1 MLTCGRITE
10 TGGKT
15 KLKWRILA
23 IVGFAFGI
31 AGSGWALAEQQR
43 AASQVYELRV
53 YTTLPGKRPALA
65 DRFRDHTSKMFERAG
80 MTNVGYW
87 NAATGDNAEET
98 FIYLLA
104 YPSREARDEMWEEL
118 GTYEDFQE
126 IIIAVE
132 RDDERKLIEN
142 IEARILEPTSYSGL
156 R

>member
-1 MLTCGRITE
+1 M
-10 TGGKT
+10 
-15 KLKWRILA
+15 LKWRILA

-31 AGSGWALAEQQR
+31 VGSGWALAEQQR

-87 NAATGDNAEET
+87 NAATGENAEET
-98 FIYLLA
+98 FVYLLA
-104 YPSREARDEMWEEL
+104 YPSREARDEMWQEL
-118 GTYEDFQE
+118 ATYEDFQE
-126 IIIAVE
+126 VIIAVE

-142 IEARILEPTSYSGL
+142 IEARILEPTSYSAL
-156 R
+156 E

>member
-1 MLTCGRITE
+1 M
-10 TGGKT
+10 
-15 KLKWRILA
+15 LKWRILA

-43 AASQVYELRV
+43 AAAQVYELRV

-104 YPSREARDEMWEEL
+104 YPSREARDRMWEEL

>member
-1 MLTCGRITE
+1 MLTCGRTTE

-15 KLKWRILA
+15 MLKWRILA

-80 MTNVGYW
+80 MTNIGYW

-104 YPSREARDEMWEEL
+104 YPSREARDEMWAEL

>member
-1 MLTCGRITE
+1 M
-10 TGGKT
+10 
-15 KLKWRILA
+15 LKWRILA

-31 AGSGWALAEQQR
+31 VGSGWALAEQQR

-126 IIIAVE
+126 IIVAVE

-142 IEARILEPTSYSGL
+142 IEARMLEPTSYSAL

>member
-1 MLTCGRITE
+1 M
-10 TGGKT
+10 
-15 KLKWRILA
+15 LKWRILA

-31 AGSGWALAEQQR
+31 VGSGWALAEQQR

-98 FIYLLA
+98 FVYLLA
-104 YPSREARDEMWEEL
+104 YPSREARDEMWQEL

-156 R
+156 N

>member
-1 MLTCGRITE
+1 M
-10 TGGKT
+10 
-15 KLKWRILA
+15 LKWRILA
-23 IVGFAFGI
+23 IVGFTFGI
-31 AGSGWALAEQQR
+31 VGSGWALAEQQR

-98 FIYLLA
+98 FVYLLA
-104 YPSREARDEMWEEL
+104 YPSREARDRSWEEL

>member
-1 MLTCGRITE
+1 M
-10 TGGKT
+10 
-15 KLKWRILA
+15 LKWRILA

-31 AGSGWALAEQQR
+31 VGSGWALAEQQR
-43 AASQVYELRV
+43 AVSQVYELRV
-53 YTTLPGKRPALA
+53 YTTLPGKRQALE

-104 YPSREARDEMWEEL
+104 YPSHEARDQMWEEL

-132 RDDERKLIEN
+132 RDDERKLIKN
-142 IEARILEPTSYSGL
+142 IEARMLEPTSYSAL

>member
-1 MLTCGRITE
+1 M
-10 TGGKT
+10 
-15 KLKWRILA
+15 LKWRILA
-23 IVGFAFGI
+23 IVGLAFGI

-53 YTTLPGKRPALA
+53 YTTLPGKRQALE

-104 YPSREARDEMWEEL
+104 YPSREARDQSWEEL

-142 IEARILEPTSYSGL
+142 IEARILEPTSYSDL

>member
-1 MLTCGRITE
+1 M
-10 TGGKT
+10 
-15 KLKWRILA
+15 LKWRILA

-31 AGSGWALAEQQR
+31 VGSGWALAEQQR

-87 NAATGDNAEET
+87 NATTGDNAEET
-98 FIYLLA
+98 FVYLLA
-104 YPSREARDEMWEEL
+104 YPSRAARDEMWQEL

-132 RDDERKLIEN
+132 RDDEWKLIEN
-142 IEARILEPTSYSGL
+142 IEARILEPTSYSAL
-156 R
+156 K

>member
-1 MLTCGRITE
+1 M
-10 TGGKT
+10 
-15 KLKWRILA
+15 LKWRILA

-31 AGSGWALAEQQR
+31 VGSSWALAEQQR

-98 FIYLLA
+98 FVYLLA
-104 YPSREARDEMWEEL
+104 YPSREARDEMWQEL

-156 R
+156 D

>member
-1 MLTCGRITE
+1 M
-10 TGGKT
+10 
-15 KLKWRILA
+15 LKWRILA

-31 AGSGWALAEQQR
+31 VGSGWALAEQQR

-98 FIYLLA
+98 FVYLLA
-104 YPSREARDEMWEEL
+104 YPSRAARDEMWQEL

-126 IIIAVE
+126 IIIAVQ

-142 IEARILEPTSYSGL
+142 IEARILEPTSYSAL
-156 R
+156 K